1 MWRYYTGH
9 MQPGGHST
17 DTPATYCQLQSLD
30 RQLGSSASWEL
41 QNKANILLRAQ
52 WIWNDSVT
60 LLVMYKHQNAIKKK
74 KKNRNQDNA
83 YASRRCST
91 GSSTALLMGNA
102 AMIPQWLA
110 AVTQW
115 HLGPKPPFPM
125 DTISW
130 KASSL
135 LWCHKHTSED
145 QQCERER
152 CAEQN
157 AFLVQSDTAGVINV
171 SLTYQR
177 EKHSGYFSL
186 YTVSDMFYVL
196 S

>member
-9 MQPGGHST
+9 MQAGGHST

-30 RQLGSSASWEL
+30 RQLGSSVSWEL
-41 QNKANILLRAQ
+41 QNKANILLQAQ

-60 LLVMYKHQNAIKKK
+60 LLVMYKHQNAIKITPMLLGAAPLGH
-74 KKNRNQDNA
+74 QQL
-83 YASRRCST
+83 Y
-91 GSSTALLMGNA
+91 LMGNA

-130 KASSL
+130 KGSL
-135 LWCHKHTSED
+135 HWHPVCYGATSTHLKTSNVRENGVLSRVLSWCS
-145 QQCERER
+145 Q
-152 CAEQN
+152 
-157 AFLVQSDTAGVINV
+157 I
-171 SLTYQR
+171 QR
-177 EKHSGYFSL
+177 ES
-186 YTVSDMFYVL
+186 
-196 S
+196 